1 MILGL
6 ETPNIDTKNKSIGKD
21 LGMLSSLIDKNRIDS
36 IIKIEKIRALN
47 IDKISFIEAYL
58 QIP

>member
-6 ETPNIDTKNKSIGKD
+6 ETLKIETKNKSIGKD
-21 LGMLSSLIDKNRIDS
+21 LGMLSSRMDKNRIDN
-36 IIKIEKIRALN
+36 IIKIEKIRAFT